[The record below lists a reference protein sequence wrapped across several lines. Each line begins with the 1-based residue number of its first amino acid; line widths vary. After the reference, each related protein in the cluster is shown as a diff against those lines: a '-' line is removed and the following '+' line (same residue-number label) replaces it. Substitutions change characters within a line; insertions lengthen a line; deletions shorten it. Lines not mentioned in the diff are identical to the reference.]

1 MSRPYA
7 MMIDPGHGGRD
18 PGAISRS
25 LGIKEKDITLN
36 IGLLMRRCAMRGDY
50 LYMPYIT
57 RNNDYYVSL
66 QGRCDKAK
74 LYGVQAFLSLHCNAR
89 ERKGKAGIEI
99 EIYHFKG
106 SKRGLGLA
114 EIVLDHVFDA
124 ISKSVDCFNR
134 GVKEKNFYVLAKTPM
149 PAALI
154 ELGFIT
160 DDEEALFFNEKKHQ
174 RTIAKSLAEG
184 VEYFLEGGEI

>member
-7 MMIDPGHGGRD
+7 LMIDPGHGGAD
-18 PGAISRS
+18 PGATSRS

-36 IGLLMRRCAMRGDY
+36 TGLLMGRCVMRGDY
-50 LYMPYIT
+50 LYIPYIT

-66 QGRCDKAK
+66 QERCDKAK

-89 ERKGKAGIEI
+89 ERKGKPGIEL
-99 EIYHFKG
+99 ETYHFRG
-106 SKRGLGLA
+106 SKRGLELA
-114 EIVLDHVFDA
+114 EAVLDHVFDA
-124 ISKSVDCFNR
+124 TSKLIDCFNR

-160 DDEEALFFNEKKHQ
+160 DDEEALFLNEKKNQ

-184 VEYFLEGGEI
+184 VEYFFRGR